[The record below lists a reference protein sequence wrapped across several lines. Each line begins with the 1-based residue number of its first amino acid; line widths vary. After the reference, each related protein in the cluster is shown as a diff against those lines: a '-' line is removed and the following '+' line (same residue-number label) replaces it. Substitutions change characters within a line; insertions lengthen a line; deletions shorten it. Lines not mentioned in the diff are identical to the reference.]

1 MNSRRFVNNPSFSS
15 SLLDEIYKSFDE
27 RFEDDHKKPVVARRS
42 TAEIESRRHERD
54 TLSRSCHVNYSS
66 PSCSSNEN
74 DTMYGV
80 LLKPKHIRTCVSQH
94 GEFIKPRDSVSS
106 VSEQKPNS
114 NHVDGKF
121 IKTKL
126 KALKIYSDLKKMKKP
141 ISPKL
146 SMFFNSI
153 FSTTKNREND
163 CNSHLDRKS
172 KSANASTCSSASS
185 FSRSCLS
192 NTPSSRGK
200 SSNEIKRTVRFYP
213 VSVIVDE
220 DCRPCGEKSLHEDK
234 TRLKSVK
241 PVKNSINE
249 DAKGGLSED
258 NRRISEAARNL
269 LKNYRKKVEY
279 EFDSIISKE
288 YGDIP
293 YDDMSDSSSD
303 LFELD
308 NLKYREE
315 LPVYETT
322 HLDTNRA
329 IANGLVM

>member
-66 PSCSSNEN
+66 SSCSSNEN

-94 GEFIKPRDSVSS
+94 GHELIKPHDS
-106 VSEQKPNS
+106 VSEQKPN
-114 NHVDGKF
+114 HVDGKF
-121 IKTKL
+121 VKTKL

-153 FSTTKNREND
+153 FSNSTKNRETD
-163 CNSHLDRKS
+163 GTSRLDRKS

-192 NTPSSRGK
+192 NTPSSREK
-200 SSNEIKRTVRFYP
+200 SSNGIKRTVRFYP

-241 PVKNSINE
+241 HVKNSINE
-249 DAKGGLSED
+249 DVKSGLNDD

>member
-1 MNSRRFVNNPSFSS
+1 MF
-15 SLLDEIYKSFDE
+15 
-27 RFEDDHKKPVVARRS
+27 
-42 TAEIESRRHERD
+42 
-54 TLSRSCHVNYSS
+54 SRSCHVNYLSY
-66 PSCSSNEN
+66 SCISNEN

-80 LLKPKHIRTCVSQH
+80 LLKPKNICTCVSQH
-94 GEFIKPRDSVSS
+94 GEFIKPRDSVS
-106 VSEQKPNS
+106 EQNPNP
-114 NHVDGKF
+114 NHVDSKF
-121 IKTKL
+121 IMTKS

-153 FSTTKNREND
+153 FSTSTKNRETD
-163 CNSHLDRKS
+163 CTSHLDRKS

-192 NTPSSRGK
+192 NTPSSREK
-200 SSNEIKRTVRFYP
+200 SSNGIKRTVRFYP

-241 PVKNSINE
+241 HVKNSINE
-249 DAKGGLSED
+249 DVNSGLNDD
-258 NRRISEAARNL
+258 NRRISEATRNL
-269 LKNYRKKVEY
+269 LKNYRKKVEC
-279 EFDSIISKE
+279 EFASIISKE
-288 YGDIP
+288 YGDIS
-293 YDDMSDSSSD
+293 YNDMSDSSWD

-322 HLDTNRA
+322 RLDTNRA